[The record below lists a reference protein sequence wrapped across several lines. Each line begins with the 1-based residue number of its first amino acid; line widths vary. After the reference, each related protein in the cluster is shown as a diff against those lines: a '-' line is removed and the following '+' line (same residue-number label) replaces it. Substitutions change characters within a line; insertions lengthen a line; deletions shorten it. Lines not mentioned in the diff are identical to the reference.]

1 MNRGIELRRL
11 ARHILVALALGSGL
25 SSPAFALTV
34 PAGAGVADLA
44 AAVAADGLGADRLA
58 GQAKSLLTQGVS
70 AGDAVQALLAAGYG
84 TFDVVRD
91 VLVQG
96 VLAAPADVTGDA
108 IQIAADALLREVA
121 TRVFFVQGPSVRGI
135 VRDAVLA
142 ARQILI
148 ELGKLPRGGDDASL
162 DRLLN
167 MSEAEAAAARAEG
180 LTWQSET
187 APGGEASAR

>member
-1 MNRGIELRRL
+1 
-11 ARHILVALALGSGL
+11 
-25 SSPAFALTV
+25 V
-34 PAGAGVADLA
+34 PTDASVADLTA
-44 AAVAADGLGADRLA
+44 ALVADGLGPDRLA
-58 GQAKSLLTQGVS
+58 GQAKSLLSQGVS
-70 AGDAVQALLAAGYG
+70 AGDVVQALLLAGYG
-84 TFDVVRD
+84 TFGVVRD

-96 VLAAPADVTGDA
+96 VLATPSSVPGDA

-142 ARQILI
+142 ARQMLI
-148 ELGKLPRGGDDASL
+148 EFGKLPRDVDDASL
-162 DRLLN
+162 DRLLT
-167 MSEAEAAAARAEG
+167 MSEAEAIAARAEG